1 MLGIDPL
8 TPLEKRGMKSRAA
21 YLSRRDSKMP
31 PLRMESSR
39 LDGGPMR
46 IPFAAP
52 AAKPKA
58 SLKTALADSG
68 SVGSAKNPD
77 SFIPTS
83 TGRILL
89 RDRKFGDS
97 LPSIAETASSSA
109 PG

>member
-1 MLGIDPL
+1 
-8 TPLEKRGMKSRAA
+8 
-21 YLSRRDSKMP
+21 
-31 PLRMESSR
+31 
-39 LDGGPMR
+39 MR

>member
-1 MLGIDPL
+1 
-8 TPLEKRGMKSRAA
+8 
-21 YLSRRDSKMP
+21 
-31 PLRMESSR
+31 
-39 LDGGPMR
+39 MR

-77 SFIPTS
+77 SLHPDQH
-83 TGRILL
+83 GAHLAE
-89 RDRKFGDS
+89 DRKFGDS